1 MERMRQIY
9 RALILSVLML
19 AALPRARAAEDE
31 TLFRGQVGPIF
42 ASRCLACH
50 KGDHP
55 KGGLSLTTRE
65 SLLKGGE
72 GGAAIVPG
80 KPDES
85 LLIQYVSGDKPD
97 MPKNGAA
104 LSAAQVTTLRNWI
117 AADAPWPADLV
128 LQDTQRAGPDW
139 WAFQPIGRPSPPAV
153 KDPAWVRNPI
163 DAFVLAR
170 LDGAGLRPAARAEK
184 LTLLRRATFDL
195 IGLPPTPQECD
206 AFLADETP
214 QAFANVVDRL
224 LASPHYG
231 ERWGRHWLD
240 VVHYAD
246 THGFESDRKR
256 PDAWRYRD
264 YVIDAFNRDKPFDRF
279 LSEQIAGD
287 VLDPSNP
294 QAIAALGFLG
304 TGPWDQIGHEAKASD
319 LRRRAR
325 ADELDDIVNT
335 VVATT
340 LGLTLNCARC
350 HDHKFDPLPQR
361 DYYRVV
367 AVFAGVKH
375 GERPLRSAASE
386 ERARQLADLKL
397 ALARIKAELGRID
410 HAPLDLADIV
420 AGGNGF
426 GSGERDRG
434 IDPRS
439 GEASS
444 GRLGIL
450 PGLQV
455 NKFTPSHLPLVD
467 GIVVPNGASPISSTG
482 IVIPTRATDGQSWD
496 YVQAGK
502 VLSQDTAEI
511 DGVDYAAAPHAMIAL
526 HANKALTFDLA
537 AIRQAL
543 PQYRALRFQAVAAYG
558 GLGAGADADFA
569 VYVDGTL
576 RAERR
581 NINHA
586 SGGTALDLP
595 LAADERFLTL
605 VATDGG
611 NVIAFDQIFF
621 GDPRLVPDQPAIA
634 VAADSAVAADGALA
648 ADGASAP
655 DSAAKTALHDQ
666 RRAIEKQ
673 LADLTVDEKVYAVV
687 SQEPAATHLLKR
699 GDPESPAEEVSP
711 GALSVVQSLS
721 ADLAATQSPEQE
733 RRAALATWLTD
744 PANPL
749 VRRVAVNRLW
759 HYHFGTGLVA
769 TPSDFGF
776 NGDRPSHPELLD
788 WLASELLD
796 QRWSLKQLQRTIML
810 SSTYQQS
817 CAPNETAETSD
828 RGNRLLWRMNRRRLE
843 AEAVRDAVLAV
854 SGKLNPQHG
863 GSPFED
869 FVYIE
874 KYAPVYQY
882 IVADRPELWRRTVY
896 RFAVRSVPNPWLEAL
911 DCPNPSIQTPA
922 RNRTTTALQALALL
936 NNPFV
941 LQQSRYFAERLRS
954 EAPDRLP
961 EQVRLAYRLA
971 FAREASDQEAAE
983 AIDFV
988 ASHDLTEL
996 CHLLFNAS
1004 EFVYVD

>member
-1 MERMRQIY
+1 MGFMRQIQ
-9 RALILSVLML
+9 RALILSVLMWTS
-19 AALPRARAAEDE
+19 LPRAQAAEEE
-31 TLFRGQVGPIF
+31 TLFRQQVGPIF

-65 SLLKGGE
+65 GLLKGGE
-72 GGAAIVPG
+72 SGAAIVPG

-85 LLIQYVSGDKPD
+85 ALIEYISGDKPE

-104 LSAAQVTTLRNWI
+104 LDAAQIALLRDWI
-117 AADAPWPADLV
+117 AAGAAWPADLV
-128 LQDTQRAGPDW
+128 LEDTQRAGPDW
-139 WAFQPIGRPSPPAV
+139 WAFQPIAHPSPPAV
-153 KDPAWVRNPI
+153 KDSSWVRNPI
-163 DAFVLAR
+163 DAFVLAG
-170 LDGAGLRPAARAEK
+170 LDEAGLKPAPPANK

-206 AFLADETP
+206 AFLADAAAD
-214 QAFANVVDRL
+214 AFDRVVDRL

-240 VVHYAD
+240 VVHYGD
-246 THGFESDRKR
+246 THGFESDGKR

-264 YVIDAFNRDKPFDRF
+264 YVIDAFNQDKPFDRF

-287 VLDPSNP
+287 VIEPSNP

-304 TGPWDQIGHEAKASD
+304 AGPWDKIGHEAMAAD
-319 LRRRAR
+319 LRRRVR
-325 ADELDDIVNT
+325 ADEIDDIVNT

-361 DYYRVV
+361 DYYRVA

-375 GERPLRSAASE
+375 GQRSLRSAASE
-386 ERARQLADLKL
+386 ERTKRIAELKTD
-397 ALARIKAELGRID
+397 LARIKAEVGRLD
-410 HAPLDLADIV
+410 RSPLDLADVV

-434 IDPRS
+434 IDPRT

-444 GRLGIL
+444 GKLGIL

-455 NKFTPSHLPLVD
+455 NQFTRSQFPLID
-467 GIVVPNGASPISSTG
+467 GMVVPNGAAPISSTG
-482 IVIPTRATDGQSWD
+482 IVIQTRATDGQSWD
-496 YVQAGK
+496 YIQAGK
-502 VLSQDTAEI
+502 VLAQDTAEV
-511 DGVDYAAAPHAMIAL
+511 DGIDYAAAPHAMIAL

-543 PQYRALRFQAVAAYG
+543 PEYQDLRFRAVAGYG
-558 GLGAGADADFA
+558 GLGADADADFA
-569 VYVDGTL
+569 VYVDGMP
-576 RAERR
+576 RVERR
-581 NINHA
+581 NISHA
-586 SGGTALDLP
+586 SGGTAIDLP
-595 LAADERFLTL
+595 LAKEERFLTL

-611 NVIAFDQIFF
+611 NGIAFDQIFF
-621 GDPRLVPDQPAIA
+621 GDPCLVPTPPENASLAGGTPAS
-634 VAADSAVAADGALA
+634 DS
-648 ADGASAP
+648 P
-655 DSAAKTALHDQ
+655 QKTALLDQ
-666 RRAIEKQ
+666 RRTLEKE
-673 LADLTVDEKVYAVV
+673 LAELTVDEKVYAVV
-687 SQEPAATHLLKR
+687 SQEAPAMHLLKR
-699 GDPESPAEEVSP
+699 GDPESPGEEVSP
-711 GALSVVQSLS
+711 GALSVIQSQS
-721 ADLAATQSPEQE
+721 ADLAGAQSPEQE
-733 RRAALATWLTD
+733 RRAALAAWLTD

-788 WLASELLD
+788 WLASELLER
-796 QRWSLKQLQRTIML
+796 RWSLKQLQRTIML

-817 CAPNETAETSD
+817 CAPNEAAQTTD

-843 AEAVRDAVLAV
+843 GEAVRDAVLAV
-854 SGKLNPQHG
+854 SGTLNRQRG
-863 GSPFED
+863 GPPFED

-896 RFAVRSVPNPWLEAL
+896 RFTVRSVPNPWLETL

-941 LQQSRYFAERLRS
+941 LQQSQYFADRLRS
-954 EAPDRLP
+954 EAPDSP
-961 EQVRLAYRLA
+961 PAQVRLAYRLA
-971 FAREASDQEAAE
+971 FARAASDQEVAE
-983 AIDFV
+983 AVDFV
-988 ASHDLTEL
+988 ARHDLAEL
-996 CHLLFNAS
+996 CHMLFNAS

>member
-1 MERMRQIY
+1 MRQIHW
-9 RALILSVLML
+9 ALILSTL
-19 AALPRARAAEDE
+19 ALAPLSRAGAEEGE
-31 TLFRGQVGPIF
+31 TLLREQVGPIF

-50 KGDHP
+50 KGGHP

-65 SLLKGGE
+65 GLLKGGE
-72 GGAAIVPG
+72 SGAAIVPG

-104 LSAAQVTTLRNWI
+104 LSAAQVAALRDWI
-117 AADAPWPADLV
+117 EAGAAWPADLV
-128 LQDTQRAGPDW
+128 LQDTQRAGADW
-139 WAFQPIGRPSPPAV
+139 WAFQPIARPSPPTV

-170 LDGAGLRPAARAEK
+170 LDEAGLKPAPQADK
-184 LTLLRRATFDL
+184 LTLLRRVTFDL
-195 IGLPPTPQECD
+195 IGLPPTPAECD
-206 AFLADETP
+206 AFLADEAAD
-214 QAFANVVDRL
+214 AFAKVVDRL
-224 LASPHYG
+224 LASFHYG

-264 YVIDAFNRDKPFDRF
+264 YVIDAFNQDKPFDRF

-287 VLDPSNP
+287 VIDPSNP
-294 QAIAALGFLG
+294 RAIAALGFLG
-304 TGPWDQIGHEAKASD
+304 TGPWDQIGHEAVAAD

-361 DYYRVV
+361 DYYRVA

-386 ERARQLADLKL
+386 ERIRQVAELK
-397 ALARIKAELGRID
+397 ANLARIKADLGRLD
-410 HAPLDLADIV
+410 RAPLDLADIV

-444 GRLGIL
+444 GKLGIL

-455 NKFTPSHLPLVD
+455 NKFTRSQIPLVD
-467 GIVVPNGASPISSTG
+467 GIVVPNGESPISSTG
-482 IVIPTRATDGQSWD
+482 VVIHTRATDGQSWD
-496 YVQAGK
+496 YIQAGK

-511 DGVDYAAAPHAMIAL
+511 DGVDYAAAGHTMIAL

-537 AIRQAL
+537 AIRQAV
-543 PQYRALRFQAVAAYG
+543 PRYQALRFQAVAAYG
-558 GLGAGADADFA
+558 GIGAGANADFA

-595 LAADERFLTL
+595 LAPEERFLTL

-611 NVIAFDQIFF
+611 NGIAYDQIFF
-621 GDPRLVPDQPAIA
+621 GDPRLVPADSDDASP
-634 VAADSAVAADGALA
+634 ADSAPTADLP
-648 ADGASAP
+648 S
-655 DSAAKTALHDQ
+655 KTALLEQ
-666 RRAIEKQ
+666 RTAIEKQ
-673 LADLTVDEKVYAVV
+673 LTDLSVDEKVYAVV
-687 SQEPAATHLLKR
+687 SQEPPVTHLLKR

-711 GALSVVQSLS
+711 GALSVIQALP
-721 ADLAATQSPEQE
+721 ADLAAAQSPEQE
-733 RRAALATWLTD
+733 RRAALATWLTN

-817 CAPNETAETSD
+817 CATNEAAQTTD

-843 AEAVRDAVLAV
+843 GEAVRDAVLAV
-854 SGKLNPQHG
+854 SGKLNRQPG
-863 GSPFED
+863 GPPFED
-869 FVYIE
+869 FVYVE

-882 IVADRPELWRRTVY
+882 VVADRPELWRRTVY

-941 LQQSRYFAERLRS
+941 LQQSRFFAQRLQS
-954 EAPDRLP
+954 AALDSPVD
-961 EQVRLAYRLA
+961 QVRLAYRLA
-971 FAREASDQEAAE
+971 FAREPNNEEASEAL
-983 AIDFV
+983 DFV
-988 ASHDLTEL
+988 GRHGLTEL